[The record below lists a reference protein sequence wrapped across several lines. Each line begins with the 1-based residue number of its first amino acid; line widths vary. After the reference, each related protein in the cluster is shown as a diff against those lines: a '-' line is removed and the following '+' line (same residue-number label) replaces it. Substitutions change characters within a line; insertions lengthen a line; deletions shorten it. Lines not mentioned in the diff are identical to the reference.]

1 MADSLDTWVSDN
13 LMRIVGLSDKRTVEY
28 LIGVAKKSSSCDAVL
43 ATVKESGAL
52 PLSEANVGP
61 FMKELWK
68 RVPRRSAAASTATRG
83 ITGKVMSPSYKLVK
97 SDSDSEETM
106 TDKARNVY
114 IYKLTALYLCASYG
128 RMHDRA
134 ISLKKPLLLT

>member
-1 MADSLDTWVSDN
+1 MAHSLETWVSDN

-28 LIGVAKKSSSCDAVL
+28 LIGVAKKSTSCDAVL

-68 RVPRRSAAASTATRG
+68 RVPRRSAAAPTATRSN
-83 ITGKVMSPSYKLVK
+83 TGKVMSPSYKLVK
-97 SDSDSEETM
+97 SDSDSEEAV

-114 IYKLTALYLCASYG
+114 IYIINRIILSCASY
-128 RMHDRA
+128 RWMHDCA
-134 ISLKKPLLLT
+134 I